1 MTMGPTIFVPRKTPI
16 SSDSPIHLPQKIS
29 PVGASILVLLNP
41 TVVLLNTIHEMEVVR
56 RGEERRGEA
65 PLDPIL
71 ILLMDLASTGWL
83 ESGLTCSNSWASTER
98 AQTTV
103 KDLTSDKATY
113 LKLMVLDGRH
123 AYAAELVASPA
134 MSPMKLRAREVASGH
149 AVLPRLLRRHA
160 SHGYVPLCD
169 PGRRENTDENML

>member
-1 MTMGPTIFVPRKTPI
+1 
-16 SSDSPIHLPQKIS
+16 
-29 PVGASILVLLNP
+29 
-41 TVVLLNTIHEMEVVR
+41 
-56 RGEERRGEA
+56 
-65 PLDPIL
+65 
-71 ILLMDLASTGWL
+71 MDLASTGWL
-83 ESGLTCSNSWASTER
+83 ESGSTCSNSWASTER

-113 LKLMVLDGRH
+113 LKLMVLDGRR

-149 AVLPRLLRRHA
+149 AALPHLLRRHA